1 MGKIYLKDNLIKK
14 LLKNV
19 YFINGTAYA
28 GKSTMVNMLAKKHN
42 GIECREN
49 YHEKLMHLIDV
60 KNQPYLKY
68 FDTMS
73 NWQEFLN
80 RTPEE
85 YDDWFR
91 GCSNECA
98 ELEIIELIR
107 LSESGKKIFVDTNI
121 SVETLRKIS
130 DYNHV
135 AIMVSPQS
143 MSVEKF
149 FDRPDKEKQFL
160 LSKIMESDNPQ
171 KTMKNFKECIA
182 KINSKE
188 HYDEFVNSG
197 FFVFERNN
205 TKTIDETLKILE
217 NHFGLN
223 KLKEGNYEERKFR
236 EI

>member
-1 MGKIYLKDNLIKK
+1 MGKIYISNNLIKN

-28 GKSTMVNMLAKKHN
+28 GKSTMVRMLAEKYN
-42 GIECREN
+42 GIECGEN
-49 YHEKLMHLIDV
+49 YHDKLMHLIDAT
-60 KNQPYLKY
+60 NQPNLKY

-73 NWQEFLN
+73 GWQEFVN

-85 YDDWFR
+85 YDNWIQ
-91 GCSNECA
+91 GVAKEAA

-121 SVETLRKIS
+121 SIDMLHKIS

-149 FDRPDKEKQFL
+149 FDRPDEEKQFL
-160 LSKIMESDNPQ
+160 LLKIMEAKNPA
-171 KTMKNFKECIA
+171 KTLKNFKECIA
-182 KINSKE
+182 KVNSKE
-188 HYDEFVNSG
+188 HYDEFASSG
-197 FFVFERNN
+197 FYVFKRDD
-205 TKTIDETLKILE
+205 TKTLDETLEIIE
-217 NHFGLN
+217 NHFGLKQLHKN
-223 KLKEGNYEERKFR
+223 MRK
-236 EI
+236 

>member
-1 MGKIYLKDNLIKK
+1 MGKIYISNNLIKN

-19 YFINGTAYA
+19 YFINGTAYS
-28 GKSTMVNMLAKKHN
+28 GKSTMVRMLAEKYD
-42 GIECREN
+42 GIECGEN
-49 YHEKLMHLIDV
+49 YHDKLMYLIDAT
-60 KNQPYLKY
+60 NQPNLKY

-73 NWQEFLN
+73 GWQEFVN

-85 YDDWFR
+85 YDNWIQ
-91 GCSNECA
+91 GVAKEAA

-121 SVETLRKIS
+121 SIDMLHKIS

-149 FDRPDKEKQFL
+149 FDRPDEEKQFL
-160 LSKIMESDNPQ
+160 LSKIMEAKNPA
-171 KTMKNFKECIA
+171 KTLKNFKECIA
-182 KINSKE
+182 KVNSKE

-197 FFVFERNN
+197 FYVFKRDD
-205 TKTIDETLKILE
+205 TKTLDETLEIIE
-217 NHFGLN
+217 NHFGLKQLHKN
-223 KLKEGNYEERKFR
+223 MRK
-236 EI
+236 